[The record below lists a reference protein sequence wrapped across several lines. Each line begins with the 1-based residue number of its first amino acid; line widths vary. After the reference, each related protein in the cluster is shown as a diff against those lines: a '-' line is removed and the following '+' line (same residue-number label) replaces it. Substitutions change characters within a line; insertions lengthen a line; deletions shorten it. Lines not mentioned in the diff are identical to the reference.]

1 MGALGKFLI
10 RWIIMILIIGA
21 YVVFRDLIGWDE
33 GLDWSRFADFSAL
46 GTLGLFLLAVY
57 SHKRQTNPVP
67 LEDHLPCSS
76 EP

>member
-1 MGALGKFLI
+1 MDDVGKFLV

-21 YVVFRDLIGWDE
+21 YVVFRDIIGWDE

-57 SHKRQTNPVP
+57 SRKK
-67 LEDHLPCSS
+67 ED
-76 EP
+76 